1 MLRRKRVFIQPTK
14 PMVKPQLKGNFRSVN
29 VPHVHVS
36 SPVHPKLAKPP
47 SRTPRAGD
55 SRFKVQKPSNAV
67 RRFIKAHGKNAAIV
81 LTAAGVTGAGLVA
94 FKHELNRRE
103 RQSNAV
109 MAKYQERQAAT
120 NSVPVSP
127 SIKTNPVQRAT
138 STNQSPV
145 AASNKPPAKVSSPK
159 RRK

>member
-67 RRFIKAHGKNAAIV
+67 RRFIKAHGKDAAIV
-81 LTAAGVTGAGLVA
+81 LTAAGVTAGGVA
-94 FKHELNRRE
+94 IVKHTLDRRE
-103 RQSNAV
+103 QRNNAI
-109 MAKYQERQAAT
+109 MTKLEGRKTTT
-120 NSVPVSP
+120 NSVNP
-127 SIKTNPVQRAT
+127 SIKTIQVQRAT
-138 STNQSPV
+138 STNAPTITDT
-145 AASNKPPAKVSSPK
+145 NKPSAKMVSGQK